1 MIELNYD
8 MLCSEIKKVIK
19 DQAKERE
26 AKTNY
31 ENEESIHVTDLIAF
45 YEEHIAYIQNQSF
58 DEFLKQLLLE
68 RFETSVRFEDLK
80 ELRVDTVRN
89 MNRTKKRLFKTVEK
103 DIEKEF
109 KETKLRVWE
118 LKKIYGT
125 ENTDEM
131 QEILY
136 QKIKKEWLENKA
148 GLISSFRYI
157 NDKTKK
163 TRIAAFKNDL
173 TLTIIDIAL
182 NVFNGSLFGY
192 TIDQVMDLVDHPI
205 FSPNRY
211 KISFD
216 EGIDEED
223 YKPMVFND
231 YEVDGN
237 YILRY
242 IIKEKDKVDIKS
254 LYVLDRKDW
263 KIINFIFSKI
273 VPGQFIKDRSVI
285 VDIGDIVFSIH
296 GNNAGSAYKDIEKRI
311 QAIPLYHIRGL
322 IKEGENIKDTIFTI
336 NFFDSAIIST
346 DKATGKR
353 YAKIV
358 FGDVLYEK
366 YVNGITVS
374 VTGREM
380 KYIEDQMAKM
390 LLYAL
395 QKERIKLSAEN
406 DDSHLSATLNY
417 TGFFR
422 HKIRLRGS
430 KNTNIK
436 KIEASL
442 NHYKTKGILI
452 KDFIRN
458 KDNFFVDFYPLSE
471 IEKKEF
477 GFLIENKIVI
487 TQSST
492 TN

>member
-26 AKTNY
+26 ANMKY
-31 ENEESIHVTDLIAF
+31 DNEESIHVTDLIAF
-45 YEEHIAYIQNQSF
+45 YEEHIACIQNQSF
-58 DEFLKQLLLE
+58 DEFLKQLLLD

-89 MNRTKKRLFKTVEK
+89 MNRTKKRLFKTVQK

-109 KETKLRVWE
+109 KETKLRLWE
-118 LKKIYGT
+118 LKKIYDT
-125 ENTDEM
+125 ENIEEM
-131 QEILY
+131 QQILY
-136 QKIKKEWLENKA
+136 EKIQKEWLENKL
-148 GLISSFRYI
+148 GMISSFRYI

-163 TRIAAFKNDL
+163 TRIAAYRNDL

-205 FSPNRY
+205 FSPSRY

-223 YKPMVFND
+223 KPMVFND

-273 VPGQFIKDRSVI
+273 IPGQFIKDRSVV
-285 VDIGDIVFSIH
+285 VDISDIVFSIH
-296 GNNAGSAYKDIEKRI
+296 GNNAGSAYRDIEKRI
-311 QAIPLYHIRGL
+311 EAIPLYHIRGL

-346 DKATGKR
+346 DKETGKR

-380 KYIEDQMAKM
+380 KYIEDPMAKM

-406 DDSHLSATLNY
+406 DDSHLKAALNY

-442 NHYKTKGILI
+442 NHYKSKNILI
-452 KDFIRN
+452 KDFSKE
-458 KDNFFVDFYPLSE
+458 KDTFFVDFYPLSE

-477 GFLIENKIVI
+477 GFLIEHQTSATEISLI
-487 TQSST
+487 H
-492 TN
+492 